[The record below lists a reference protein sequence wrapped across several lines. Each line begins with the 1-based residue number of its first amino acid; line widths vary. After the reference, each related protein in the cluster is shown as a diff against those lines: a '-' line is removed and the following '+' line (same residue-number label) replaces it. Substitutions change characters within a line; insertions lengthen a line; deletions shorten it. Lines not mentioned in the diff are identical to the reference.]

1 MTKVSERSFETIED
15 LASSPLKMA
24 DQIGD
29 VVEKGNKQLA
39 EVFLKFASSTEE
51 TQKILTPIFET
62 TKDVGYELSR
72 KTVAALQAN
81 TEASFSHL
89 QALLSATSPSQLFEL
104 QSSFLHKRVNASI
117 ENAKEFGAL
126 VSKAAAE
133 ISKPIRDASDKVLTD
148 LQAR

>member
-1 MTKVSERSFETIED
+1 MTKVPERSFETIEN
-15 LASSPLKMA
+15 LASSPLKVA
-24 DQIGD
+24 DQIGAA
-29 VVEKGNKQLA
+29 VETGNKQLT

-62 TKDVGYELSR
+62 TKQVGYELSR
-72 KTVAALQAN
+72 KAIAALQAN
-81 TEASFSHL
+81 TEAGFSHL
-89 QALLSATSPSQLFEL
+89 QALLSAASPSQVFEL
-104 QSSFLHKRVNASI
+104 QSSFLHKRVDASI

-126 VSKAAAE
+126 VTKAAAQ